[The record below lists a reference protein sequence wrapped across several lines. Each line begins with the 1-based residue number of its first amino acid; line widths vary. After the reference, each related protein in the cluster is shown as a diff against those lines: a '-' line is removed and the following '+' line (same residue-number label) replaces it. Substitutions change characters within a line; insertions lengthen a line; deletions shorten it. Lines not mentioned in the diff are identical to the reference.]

1 MEATTAEPL
10 GTVDRYRLLE
20 QVGSGGMSQVYRA
33 WDTSLDREVAV
44 KLLHPHL
51 ASKEESRRRFSREAR
66 AVAKLRHP
74 NILEIF
80 DFSGDLAPKAFI
92 VTEFIRG
99 QTLKGFADQVGFGS
113 PSLAALA
120 AHSLAVAL
128 EHAHGLGIVH
138 RDIKPENVMVRDD
151 GVLKLM
157 DFGIARVLDQGERMT
172 MTGTLVG
179 SPAHMAPEI
188 IEGKEADERADI
200 FSLGT
205 LLYWLCTGAL
215 PFAASN
221 TTAVLKRI
229 LDGDYEDP
237 RVACPEVS
245 DSLCGVLRD
254 AMARDPDE
262 RIPSAQALRVRLE
275 ETLREDGLE
284 RPAEELRKFFEDPAG
299 YREHFRAQLSLRL
312 VGQARD
318 ALKAGQRAKA
328 LSLVNR
334 ILAIEPRSE
343 EGQRILT
350 EIRGGERRRR
360 MALAAGAIVGAVA
373 LGYGGWVAWTNRPP
387 ERPTAMATSTPTPTS
402 TSTSTATATA
412 TATPT
417 PTARPTPTVTPT
429 PTLAPSREHPTL
441 AARLLGV
448 RHPRVESP
456 PPAPRPR
463 PPALPGQLQIRVAP
477 FATAFVDGQRQGPT
491 DVPAFDLSLPQGPH
505 DIRLVNAACE
515 PWEQRVDVG
524 GADSPPLRV
533 RLRWKPASLTVD
545 ATPADADVMVDGF
558 SRGTA
563 SQSRATPI
571 PVPMENDARRKVSIR
586 VFKKG
591 YRDYLTDQ
599 ELQAATPLSLHVKL
613 VAE

>member
-1 MEATTAEPL
+1 MTASE
-10 GTVDRYRLLE
+10 GQETVDRYRLLE

-80 DFSGDLAPKAFI
+80 DFSGDLAPRAFI
-92 VTEFIRG
+92 VTELIRG
-99 QTLKGFADQVGFGS
+99 PTLKRFADEIGFGS

-120 AHSLAVAL
+120 AHSLALAL

-188 IEGKEADERADI
+188 IEGKEADARADV

-205 LLYWLCTGAL
+205 LLYWLCTGSL
-215 PFAASN
+215 PFTAPN

-237 RVACPEVS
+237 RALCPEVS
-245 DSLCGVLRD
+245 DSLCAVLRD
-254 AMARDPDE
+254 AMARDPGE

-284 RPAEELRKFFEDPAG
+284 RPAEELQKFFVDPEG
-299 YREHFRAQLSLRL
+299 YRERFRAGLALRL
-312 VGQARD
+312 VAQAGA
-318 ALKAGQRAKA
+318 ALKGGQRARA

-334 ILAIEPRSE
+334 ILGMDPASA
-343 EGQRILT
+343 EGQRILA
-350 EIRGGERRRR
+350 EIRGGQRRRR
-360 MALAAGAIVGAVA
+360 AATAAGLLAGLAA
-373 LGYGGWVAWTNRPP
+373 LSYGGWVAWTSRVPGAV
-387 ERPTAMATSTPTPTS
+387 PTSPAPLVAASPLPASAPVAVAAPTP
-402 TSTSTATATA
+402 APA
-412 TATPT
+412 ATP
-417 PTARPTPTVTPT
+417 A
-429 PTLAPSREHPTL
+429 
-441 AARLLGV
+441 
-448 RHPRVESP
+448 P
-456 PPAPRPR
+456 PPATKPVHLAALHRSFPAPVPAASRPQ
-463 PPALPGQLQIRVAP
+463 AAPGRLQVRVSP
-477 FATAFVDGQRQGPT
+477 FASLFVDGQRQGPS

-505 DIRLVNAACE
+505 QLRLVNAACE
-515 PWEQRVDVG
+515 PWEQRVAVG
-524 GADSPPLRV
+524 GPDSPPLRV

-545 ATPADADVMVDGF
+545 ASPGDADVMVDGF
-558 SRGTA
+558 ARGSANGSRL
-563 SQSRATPI
+563 SPI
-571 PVPMENDARRKVSIR
+571 AVPMQDEARRKVSIR

-591 YRDYLTDQ
+591 YRDWLTSP
-599 ELQAATPLSLHVKL
+599 ELQAATPLTLHVTL
-613 VAE
+613 VRE